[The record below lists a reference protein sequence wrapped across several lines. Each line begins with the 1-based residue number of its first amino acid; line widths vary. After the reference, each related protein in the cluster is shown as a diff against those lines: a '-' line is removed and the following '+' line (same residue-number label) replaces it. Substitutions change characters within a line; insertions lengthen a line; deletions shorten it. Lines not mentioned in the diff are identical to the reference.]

1 MRLVSRSPRPDDDP
15 LFVTFAAN
23 SGRLREREWRLEA
36 IWGWVVVGRYF
47 EFATSSEAVA
57 CEVVEAAVEVV
68 METLGI
74 PMVAR
79 ERKGTTECVNQH
91 FKI

>member
-23 SGRLREREWRLEA
+23 FNLEKGSGGLEA
-36 IWGWVVVGRYF
+36 IWGLVGRYF
-47 EFATSSEAVA
+47 EFAREAA

-68 METLGI
+68 MEILGI

-79 ERKGTTECVNQH
+79 ERKGTTER
-91 FKI
+91 FKPAFQPQFVFST